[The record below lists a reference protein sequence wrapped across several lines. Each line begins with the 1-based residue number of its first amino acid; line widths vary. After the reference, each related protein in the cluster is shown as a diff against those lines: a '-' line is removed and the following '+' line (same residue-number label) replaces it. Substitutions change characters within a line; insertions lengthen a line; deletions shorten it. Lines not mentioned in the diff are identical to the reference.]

1 MKNGKN
7 GKNGSN
13 GKDHKI
19 AYIDGVAHQIK
30 SSHTSVLKF
39 VREHVGKDKIPSL
52 CDDPNLVPYG
62 ACRVCSVD
70 VALKKDGPTKTVA
83 SCHTPVTEGSYI
95 LTNNEDLTKL
105 RKNIVELVLTDHP
118 MTCSTCEVNNN
129 CELQT
134 VANDLGINEHRYNKP
149 KQNKGIPKDTSHA
162 YMRMNLDNCINC
174 GRCVRACD
182 EIQGSFVLT
191 MSGRGFD
198 SKITTDND
206 LMFGDSSCVSCGACA
221 HTCPTDAISDV
232 FASKSADYDEKVRTT
247 CSYCGVGCNLEA
259 SVKDGKVV
267 SIDTPKE
274 TEVNAGHTCLKG
286 RYAFGFYDHPDRLR
300 NPLIKRNGKFEKAS
314 WDEAYD
320 YIKNKLEKIIK
331 ENGPDAIAG
340 ISSARCTNEENYV
353 FQKMIRATIGTN
365 NIDCCARI
373 CHSPTAWGMQ
383 QTFGTGAATNS
394 TEDIYHA
401 DLFLVIGANP
411 TNAHPVTGAKIKQQV
426 MKGKKL
432 IVLDPITTDVAKLA
446 DYHIRLRPGTNV
458 AVLNMMLYF
467 IVESK
472 LHKEDFILSRTEGF
486 ENFLKEIKKLD
497 IDHLA
502 KVAGVDKQQ
511 VKEAAIAY
519 ATAKNSME
527 FHGLGVTEQEQGS
540 KTVMLIADL
549 AMITGNIGRPGVGV
563 NPLRG
568 QNNVQG
574 AADMGCQPHQGA
586 GYFPVA
592 DEKIQNF
599 YTEKYGVVHPTKAG
613 LKIPEIFD
621 AAINKEVKA
630 VWIIGEDV
638 VQTDPNSAHVAKAMN
653 SLDLLVVQEI
663 FMSETAKHADVVLPG
678 TTFLE
683 KDGTFTNTERRVQRV
698 NKAAEPL
705 PGTKP
710 DGLIVTEMM
719 QKLGYDQ
726 KLYDADEVLAEI
738 ADVVPFF
745 KGITRERLGKLGLQW
760 PVKED
765 GTDTKILHR
774 KEFKLGKGRI
784 KYFDWKESSELEK
797 NKKDFPLILTT
808 SRVLQHYNAATMT
821 KRTKN
826 IKIVD
831 EDILLIHPKDA
842 KYRELSTGDVARLY
856 SGRGEVSLKV
866 EVTEK
871 VKAGIVFTTFHFPEH
886 MVNMVTGH
894 GKDEETMCAEYKVSA
909 VEVQKISNQFKTEVS
924 TEKDQAEVTKTLR
937 T

>member
-1 MKNGKN
+1 MSAEKRKV
-7 GKNGSN
+7 
-13 GKDHKI
+13 
-19 AYIDGVAHQIK
+19 AYIDGKPYEIGQN
-30 SSHTSVLKF
+30 HTSILKF
-39 VREHVGKDKIPSL
+39 VKSYLGEKKVPTL
-52 CDDPNLVPYG
+52 CDDPNLAPYG
-62 ACRVCSVD
+62 ACRVCSVE
-70 VALKKDGPTKTVA
+70 VALEKDGPTKVVA
-83 SCHTPVTEGSYI
+83 SCHTPVGENQHIFTSNEG
-95 LTNNEDLTKL
+95 LQNL

-118 MTCSTCEVNNN
+118 MNCDTCEVDKN

-134 VANDLGINEHRYNKP
+134 VANDLGISDHRYNNP
-149 KQNKGIPKDTSHA
+149 KQHKGTPKDTSHS

-191 MSGRGFD
+191 MSGRGFE
-198 SKITTDND
+198 SRITTDND
-206 LMFGDSSCVSCGACA
+206 MLFGDSSCVSCGACA

-232 FASKSADYDEKVRTT
+232 FQSKSVKVDKKVRTT
-247 CSYCGVGCNLEA
+247 CSYCGVGCNLET

-267 SIDTPKE
+267 AIDTPKE
-274 TEVNAGHTCLKG
+274 TEVNAGHTCIKG

-300 NPLIKRNGKFEKAS
+300 SPLIKRNGKFEEAS
-314 WDEAYD
+314 WDDAYEH
-320 YIKNKLEKIIK
+320 IKQKLEKIK
-331 ENGPDAIAG
+331 NESGPDAIAG

-353 FQKMIRATIGTN
+353 FQKMIRAAIGTN

-432 IVLDPITTDVAKLA
+432 IVLDPITTDIAKLA

-458 AVLNMMLYF
+458 AVLNMMLYY
-467 IVESK
+467 IVK
-472 LHKEDFILSRTEGF
+472 GNLLNKDFVENRTEGF
-486 ENFLKEIKKLD
+486 DEFLNHINGLD

-502 KVAGVDKQQ
+502 SVAGVDKQL

-527 FHGLGVTEQEQGS
+527 FHGLGVTEHEQGS

-549 AMITGNIGRPGVGV
+549 AMITGNIGRRGVGV

-592 DEKIQNF
+592 DKKIQDF
-599 YTEKYGVVHPTKAG
+599 YTEKYGAVHPTKAG

-621 AAINKEVKA
+621 AAINKEVKGL
-630 VWIIGEDV
+630 WIIGEDI
-638 VQTDPNSAHVAKAMN
+638 VQTDPNSAHVIKAMQ

-663 FMSETAKHADVVLPG
+663 FMSETAKLADVVLPG

-710 DGLIVTEMM
+710 DGVIVTEMM

-726 KLYDADEVLAEI
+726 PTYDADQVLAEV

-765 GTDTKILHR
+765 GTDTKILHE
-774 KEFKLGKGRI
+774 KEFKLGKGRL
-784 KYFDWKESSELEK
+784 KSFDWKESTEIK
-797 NKKDFPLILTT
+797 NNIKEYPLILTT

-821 KRTKN
+821 RRTKN
-826 IKIVD
+826 LNIVD
-831 EDILLIHPKDA
+831 EDILLVNPIDA
-842 KYRELSTGDVARLY
+842 KERELNNGDIARLY

-866 EVTEK
+866 EVTDK
-871 VKAGIVFTTFHFPEH
+871 VKEGIVFTTFHFPEH
-886 MVNMVTGH
+886 MVNMVTGD
-894 GKDEETMCAEYKVSA
+894 GKDEETKCAEYKVSA
-909 VEVQKISNQFKTEVS
+909 VQVQKISNKFKTEIS
-924 TEKDQAEVTKTLR
+924 PSEKQAEIVR
-937 T
+937 N

>member
-1 MKNGKN
+1 MSSEKR
-7 GKNGSN
+7 
-13 GKDHKI
+13 KI
-19 AYIDGVAHQIK
+19 AYIDGKPYEIGPK
-30 SSHTSVLKF
+30 HTSILKF
-39 VREHVGKDKIPSL
+39 VKSYLGEKKVPTL
-52 CDDPNLVPYG
+52 CDDPNLAPYG
-62 ACRVCSVD
+62 ACRVCSVE
-70 VALKKDGPTKTVA
+70 VALEKDGPTKVVA
-83 SCHTPVTEGSYI
+83 SCHTPVGENQHIFTS
-95 LTNNEDLTKL
+95 NESLQDL

-118 MTCSTCEVNNN
+118 MNCDTCEVDKN

-134 VANDLGINEHRYNKP
+134 VANDLGINNHRYNNP
-149 KQNKGIPKDTSHA
+149 KQHKGIPRDTSHA

-191 MSGRGFD
+191 MSGRGFE
-198 SKITTDND
+198 SRITTDND
-206 LMFGDSSCVSCGACA
+206 MLFGDSSCVSCGACA

-232 FASKSADYDEKVRTT
+232 FQSKSVKVDKKVRTT

-259 SVKDGKVV
+259 SIKDGKVV
-267 SIDTPKE
+267 AIDTPKE
-274 TEVNAGHTCLKG
+274 TEVNAGHTCIKG
-286 RYAFGFYDHPDRLR
+286 RYAFGFYDHKDRLR
-300 NPLIKRNGKFEKAS
+300 SPLIKTNGKFEEAS
-314 WDEAYD
+314 WDEAYEF
-320 YIKNKLEKIIK
+320 IKQRLEKIKK

-353 FQKMIRATIGTN
+353 FQKMIRAVVGTN

-432 IVLDPITTDVAKLA
+432 IVLDPITTELAKLA

-467 IVESK
+467 IVK
-472 LHKEDFILSRTEGF
+472 GNLFNKEFVNNRTEGF
-486 ENFLKEIKKLD
+486 EEFLNHINNLD

-502 KVAGVDKQQ
+502 SVAGVDKQQ

-519 ATAKNSME
+519 ATARNAME
-527 FHGLGVTEQEQGS
+527 FHGLGVTEHEQGS

-549 AMITGNIGRPGVGV
+549 AMITGNIGRKGVGV

-586 GYFPVA
+586 GYFEVA
-592 DEKIQNF
+592 DKKIQDF

-621 AAINKEVKA
+621 AAIKKEVKGL
-630 VWIIGEDV
+630 WIIGEDI
-638 VQTDPNSAHVAKAMN
+638 VQTDPNSAHVVKAMEA
-653 SLDLLVVQEI
+653 LDLLVVQEI
-663 FMSETAKHADVVLPG
+663 FMSETAKLADVVLPG

-710 DGLIVTEMM
+710 DGVIVTEMM

-726 KLYDADEVLAEI
+726 PIYDADQVLAEV

-745 KGITRERLGKLGLQW
+745 KGITRERLGKFGLQW

-765 GTDTKILHR
+765 GTDTKILHE
-774 KEFKLGKGRI
+774 KEFKLGKGRL
-784 KYFDWKESSELEK
+784 KYFDFKESTEIK
-797 NKKDFPLILTT
+797 NNIKEYPLILTT

-821 KRTKN
+821 RRTN
-826 IKIVD
+826 NLKIVD
-831 EDILLIHPKDA
+831 EDILLVNPKDA
-842 KYRELSTGDVARLY
+842 NERQLNTGDIARLY

-871 VKAGIVFTTFHFPEH
+871 VKEGIVFTTFHFPEH
-886 MVNMVTGH
+886 MVNMVTGD
-894 GKDEETMCAEYKVSA
+894 GKDEETKCAEYKVSA
-909 VEVQKISNQFKTEVS
+909 VQVQKISNKFKTEIS
-924 TEKDQAEVTKTLR
+924 PADNQAEVAR
-937 T
+937 N

>member
-1 MKNGKN
+1 MSSEKR
-7 GKNGSN
+7 
-13 GKDHKI
+13 KI
-19 AYIDGVAHQIK
+19 AYIDGKPYEIGPN
-30 SSHTSVLKF
+30 HTSILKF
-39 VREHVGKDKIPSL
+39 VKSYLGEKKVPTL
-52 CDDPNLVPYG
+52 CDDPNLAPYG
-62 ACRVCSVD
+62 ACRVCSVE
-70 VALKKDGPTKTVA
+70 VALEKDGPTKVVA
-83 SCHTPVTEGSYI
+83 SCHTPIGENQHVF
-95 LTNNEDLTKL
+95 TNNETLEGL
-105 RKNIVELVLTDHP
+105 RKNIVELVISDHP
-118 MTCSTCEVNNN
+118 MNCSTCEVDQN

-134 VANDLGINEHRYNKP
+134 VANDLGIKEHRYNNP
-149 KQNKGIPKDTSHA
+149 KQHKGIPKDTSHA

-191 MSGRGFD
+191 MSGRGFE
-198 SKITTDND
+198 SRITTDND
-206 LMFGDSSCVSCGACA
+206 MMFGDSSCVSCGACA

-232 FASKSADYDEKVRTT
+232 FQSKSAKVDKKVRTT

-259 SVKDGKVV
+259 SIKDGKVV
-267 SIDTPKE
+267 AIDTPKE
-274 TEVNAGHTCLKG
+274 TEVNAGHTCIKG

-300 NPLIKRNGKFEKAS
+300 SPLIKRSGKFEKAT
-314 WDEAYD
+314 WDEAYE
-320 YIKNKLEKIIK
+320 YIKNKLEKIKK

-353 FQKMIRATIGTN
+353 FQKMIRAVVGTN

-401 DLFLVIGANP
+401 DLFIVIGANP

-432 IVLDPITTDVAKLA
+432 IVLDPVTTELARLA
-446 DYHIRLRPGTNV
+446 DYHIKLKPGSNV

-467 IVESK
+467 IVK
-472 LHKEDFILSRTEGF
+472 GNLLNKDFVEKRTEGF
-486 ENFLKEIKKLD
+486 EEFLNHINSLD
-497 IDHLA
+497 VDHLA
-502 KVAGVDKQQ
+502 NVAGVEKQL

-519 ATAKNSME
+519 ATANNSME
-527 FHGLGVTEQEQGS
+527 FHGLGVTEHEQGS

-549 AMITGNIGRPGVGV
+549 AMITGNIGRRGVGV

-592 DEKIQNF
+592 DKKIQEF

-621 AAINKEVKA
+621 AAINKEVKGL
-630 VWIIGEDV
+630 WIIGEDI
-638 VQTDPNSAHVAKAMN
+638 VQTDPNSAHVIKAME

-663 FMSETAKHADVVLPG
+663 FMSETAKLADVVLPG

-710 DGLIVTEMM
+710 DGVIVTDMM

-726 KLYDADEVLAEI
+726 PTYDADQVLAEV

-765 GTDTKILHR
+765 GTDTKILHE
-774 KEFKLGKGRI
+774 KEFKLGKGRL
-784 KYFDWKESSELEK
+784 KSFNWQESTELK
-797 NKKDFPLILTT
+797 NNKKEYPLILTT

-821 KRTKN
+821 RRTKN
-826 IKIVD
+826 LKIVD
-831 EDILLIHPKDA
+831 EDILLLHPSDA
-842 KYRELSTGDVARLY
+842 KSREINSGDIARLY

-866 EVTEK
+866 EVTDK
-871 VKAGIVFTTFHFPEH
+871 VKEGIVFTTFHFPEH
-886 MVNMVTGH
+886 MVNMVTGD
-894 GKDEETMCAEYKVSA
+894 GKDEETKCAEYKVSA
-909 VEVQKISNQFKTEVS
+909 VNVQKISNKFKTEI
-924 TEKDQAEVTKTLR
+924 TPKEKEAEVR
-937 T
+937 

>member
-1 MKNGKN
+1 MSAEKRKV
-7 GKNGSN
+7 
-13 GKDHKI
+13 
-19 AYIDGVAHQIK
+19 AYIDGKPYEIGPN
-30 SSHTSVLKF
+30 HTSILKF
-39 VREHVGKDKIPSL
+39 VKSYLGEKKVPTL
-52 CDDPNLVPYG
+52 CDDPNLAPYG
-62 ACRVCSVD
+62 ACRVCSVE
-70 VALKKDGPTKTVA
+70 VALEKDGPTKVVA
-83 SCHTPVTEGSYI
+83 SCHTPVGENQHIFTSNDG
-95 LTNNEDLTKL
+95 LQNL

-118 MTCSTCEVNNN
+118 MNCDTCEVDKN

-134 VANDLGINEHRYNKP
+134 VANDLGISDHRYNNP
-149 KQNKGIPKDTSHA
+149 KQHKGTPKDTSHS

-191 MSGRGFD
+191 MSGRGFE
-198 SKITTDND
+198 SRITTDND
-206 LMFGDSSCVSCGACA
+206 MLFGDSSCVSCGACA

-232 FASKSADYDEKVRTT
+232 FQSKSVKVDKKVRTT
-247 CSYCGVGCNLEA
+247 CSYCGVGCNLET

-267 SIDTPKE
+267 AIDTPKE
-274 TEVNAGHTCLKG
+274 TEVNAGHTCIKG

-300 NPLIKRNGKFEKAS
+300 SPLIKRNGKFEEVS
-314 WDEAYD
+314 WDDAYE
-320 YIKNKLEKIIK
+320 YIKQKLEKIK
-331 ENGPDAIAG
+331 NESGPDAIAG

-353 FQKMIRATIGTN
+353 FQKMIRAAIGTN

-432 IVLDPITTDVAKLA
+432 IVLDPITTDIAKLA

-458 AVLNMMLYF
+458 AVLNMMLYY
-467 IVESK
+467 IVK
-472 LHKEDFILSRTEGF
+472 GNLLNKDFVENRTEGF
-486 ENFLKEIKKLD
+486 EEFLNHINGLD

-502 KVAGVDKQQ
+502 SVAGVDKQL

-527 FHGLGVTEQEQGS
+527 FHGLGVTEHEQGS

-549 AMITGNIGRPGVGV
+549 AMITGNIGRRGVGV

-592 DEKIQNF
+592 DKKIQDF
-599 YTEKYGVVHPTKAG
+599 YTEKYGAVHPTKAG

-621 AAINKEVKA
+621 AAINKEVKGL
-630 VWIIGEDV
+630 WIIGEDI
-638 VQTDPNSAHVAKAMN
+638 VQTDPNSAHVIKAME

-663 FMSETAKHADVVLPG
+663 FMSETAKLADVVLPG

-710 DGLIVTEMM
+710 DGVIVTEMM

-726 KLYDADEVLAEI
+726 PTYDADQVLAEV

-765 GTDTKILHR
+765 GTDTKILHE
-774 KEFKLGKGRI
+774 KEFKLGKGRL
-784 KYFDWKESSELEK
+784 KSFDWKESTEIK
-797 NKKDFPLILTT
+797 NNIKEYPLILTT

-821 KRTKN
+821 RRTKN
-826 IKIVD
+826 LNIVD
-831 EDILLIHPKDA
+831 EDILLVNPIDA
-842 KYRELSTGDVARLY
+842 KERELNNGDIARLY

-866 EVTEK
+866 EVTDK
-871 VKAGIVFTTFHFPEH
+871 VKEGIVFTTFHFPEH
-886 MVNMVTGH
+886 MVNMVTGD
-894 GKDEETMCAEYKVSA
+894 GKDEETKCAEYKVSA
-909 VEVQKISNQFKTEVS
+909 VQVQKISNKFKTEIS
-924 TEKDQAEVTKTLR
+924 PSEKQAEIVR
-937 T
+937 N

>member
-1 MKNGKN
+1 MSAEKRKV
-7 GKNGSN
+7 
-13 GKDHKI
+13 
-19 AYIDGVAHQIK
+19 AYIDGKPYEIGQN
-30 SSHTSVLKF
+30 HTSILKF
-39 VREHVGKDKIPSL
+39 VKSYLGEKKVPTL
-52 CDDPNLVPYG
+52 CDDPNLAPYG
-62 ACRVCSVD
+62 ACRVCSVE
-70 VALKKDGPTKTVA
+70 VALEKDGPTKVVA
-83 SCHTPVTEGSYI
+83 SCHTPVGENQHIFTSNEG
-95 LTNNEDLTKL
+95 LQNL

-118 MTCSTCEVNNN
+118 MNCDTCEVDKN

-134 VANDLGINEHRYNKP
+134 VANDLGISDHRYNNP
-149 KQNKGIPKDTSHA
+149 KQHKGTPKDTSHS

-191 MSGRGFD
+191 MSGRGFE
-198 SKITTDND
+198 SRITTDND
-206 LMFGDSSCVSCGACA
+206 MLFGDSSCVSCGACA

-232 FASKSADYDEKVRTT
+232 FQSKSVKVDKKVRTT
-247 CSYCGVGCNLEA
+247 CSYCGVGCNLET

-267 SIDTPKE
+267 AIDTPKE
-274 TEVNAGHTCLKG
+274 TEVNAGHTCIKG

-300 NPLIKRNGKFEKAS
+300 SPLIKRNGKFEEVS
-314 WDEAYD
+314 WDDAYE
-320 YIKNKLEKIIK
+320 YIKQKLEKIK
-331 ENGPDAIAG
+331 NESGPDAIAG

-353 FQKMIRATIGTN
+353 FQKMIRAAIGTN

-432 IVLDPITTDVAKLA
+432 IVLDPITTDIAKLA

-458 AVLNMMLYF
+458 AVLNMMLYY
-467 IVESK
+467 IVK
-472 LHKEDFILSRTEGF
+472 GNLLNKDFVENRTEGF
-486 ENFLKEIKKLD
+486 DEFLNHINGLD

-502 KVAGVDKQQ
+502 SVAGVDKQL

-527 FHGLGVTEQEQGS
+527 FHGLGVTEHEQGS

-549 AMITGNIGRPGVGV
+549 AMITGNIGRRGVGV

-592 DEKIQNF
+592 DKKIQDF
-599 YTEKYGVVHPTKAG
+599 YTEKYGAVHPTKAG

-621 AAINKEVKA
+621 AAINKEVKGL
-630 VWIIGEDV
+630 WIIGEDI
-638 VQTDPNSAHVAKAMN
+638 VQTDPNSAHVIKAME

-663 FMSETAKHADVVLPG
+663 FMSETAKLADVVLPG

-710 DGLIVTEMM
+710 DGVIVTEMM

-726 KLYDADEVLAEI
+726 PTYDADQVLAEV

-765 GTDTKILHR
+765 GTDTKILHE
-774 KEFKLGKGRI
+774 KEFKLGKGRL
-784 KYFDWKESSELEK
+784 KSFDWKESTEIK
-797 NKKDFPLILTT
+797 NNIKEYPLILTT

-821 KRTKN
+821 RRTKN
-826 IKIVD
+826 LNIVD
-831 EDILLIHPKDA
+831 EDILLVNPLDA
-842 KYRELSTGDVARLY
+842 KERELSNGDIARLY

-866 EVTEK
+866 EVTDK
-871 VKAGIVFTTFHFPEH
+871 VKEGIVFTTFHFPEH
-886 MVNMVTGH
+886 MVNMVTGD
-894 GKDEETMCAEYKVSA
+894 GKDEETKCAEYKVSA
-909 VEVQKISNQFKTEVS
+909 VQVQKISNKFKTEIS
-924 TEKDQAEVTKTLR
+924 PSEKQAEIVR
-937 T
+937 N

>member
-1 MKNGKN
+1 MSSEKR
-7 GKNGSN
+7 
-13 GKDHKI
+13 KI
-19 AYIDGVAHQIK
+19 AYIDGKPYEIGPN
-30 SSHTSVLKF
+30 HTSILKF
-39 VREHVGKDKIPSL
+39 VKSYLGEKKVPTL
-52 CDDPNLVPYG
+52 CDDPNLAPYG
-62 ACRVCSVD
+62 ACRVCSVE
-70 VALKKDGPTKTVA
+70 VALEKDGPTKVVA
-83 SCHTPVTEGSYI
+83 SCHTPVGENQHIFTSNEG
-95 LTNNEDLTKL
+95 LQNL

-118 MTCSTCEVNNN
+118 MDCDTCEVDQN

-134 VANDLGINEHRYNKP
+134 VANDLGISDHRYNNP
-149 KQNKGIPKDTSHA
+149 KQHKGIPKDTSHS

-191 MSGRGFD
+191 MSGRGFE
-198 SKITTDND
+198 SRITTDND
-206 LMFGDSSCVSCGACA
+206 MLFGDSSCVSCGACA

-232 FASKSADYDEKVRTT
+232 FQSKSAKVDKKVRTT

-259 SVKDGKVV
+259 SIKDGKVV
-267 SIDTPKE
+267 AIDTPKE
-274 TEVNAGHTCLKG
+274 TEVNAGHTCIKG

-300 NPLIKRNGKFEKAS
+300 SPLVKRNGKFEEAS

-320 YIKNKLEKIIK
+320 YIKEKIEKIK
-331 ENGPDAIAG
+331 NENGPDAIAG

-353 FQKMIRATIGTN
+353 FQKMIRAVVGTN

-432 IVLDPITTDVAKLA
+432 IVLDPITTDLAKLA

-458 AVLNMMLYF
+458 AVLNMMLYY
-467 IVESK
+467 IVK
-472 LHKEDFILSRTEGF
+472 GNLLNKDFVENRTEGF
-486 ENFLKEIKKLD
+486 DEFLNHINGLD

-502 KVAGVDKQQ
+502 SVAGVDKQL

-527 FHGLGVTEQEQGS
+527 FHGLGVTEHEQGS

-549 AMITGNIGRPGVGV
+549 AMITGNIGRRGVGV

-592 DEKIQNF
+592 DKKIQEF

-621 AAINKEVKA
+621 AAINKEVKGL
-630 VWIIGEDV
+630 WIIGEDI
-638 VQTDPNSAHVAKAMN
+638 VQTDPNSAHVIKAME

-663 FMSETAKHADVVLPG
+663 FMSETAKLADVVLPG

-710 DGLIVTEMM
+710 DGVIVTDMM

-726 KLYDADEVLAEI
+726 PTYDADQVLAEV

-765 GTDTKILHR
+765 GTDTKILHE
-774 KEFKLGKGRI
+774 KEFKLGKGQL
-784 KYFDWKESSELEK
+784 KYFDWKESTEIK
-797 NKKDFPLILTT
+797 NNIKEYPLILTT

-821 KRTKN
+821 RRTKN
-826 IKIVD
+826 LNIVD
-831 EDILLIHPKDA
+831 EDILLVNPKDA
-842 KYRELSTGDVARLY
+842 KERELNNGDIARLY

-866 EVTEK
+866 EVTDK
-871 VKAGIVFTTFHFPEH
+871 VKEGIVFTTFHFPEH
-886 MVNMVTGH
+886 MVNMVTGD
-894 GKDEETMCAEYKVSA
+894 GKDEETKCAEYKVSA
-909 VEVQKISNQFKTEVS
+909 VQVQKISNKFKTEIQPGQN
-924 TEKDQAEVTKTLR
+924 QAEVI
-937 T
+937 

>member
-1 MKNGKN
+1 MSAEKR
-7 GKNGSN
+7 
-13 GKDHKI
+13 KI
-19 AYIDGVAHQIK
+19 AYIDGKPYEIGQN
-30 SSHTSVLKF
+30 HTSILKF
-39 VREHVGKDKIPSL
+39 VKSYLGEKKVPTL
-52 CDDPNLVPYG
+52 CDDPNLAPYG
-62 ACRVCSVD
+62 ACRVCSVE
-70 VALKKDGPTKTVA
+70 VALEKDGPTKVVA
-83 SCHTPVTEGSYI
+83 SCHTPVGENQHIFTSNDG
-95 LTNNEDLTKL
+95 LQNL

-118 MTCSTCEVNNN
+118 MNCDTCEVDKN

-134 VANDLGINEHRYNKP
+134 VANDLGISDHRYNNP
-149 KQNKGIPKDTSHA
+149 KQHKGTPKDTSHS

-191 MSGRGFD
+191 MSGRGFE
-198 SKITTDND
+198 SRITTDND
-206 LMFGDSSCVSCGACA
+206 MLFGDSSCVSCGACA

-232 FASKSADYDEKVRTT
+232 FQSKSVKVDKKVRTT
-247 CSYCGVGCNLEA
+247 CSYCGDGCNLET

-267 SIDTPKE
+267 AIDTPKE
-274 TEVNAGHTCLKG
+274 TEVNAGHTCIKG

-300 NPLIKRNGKFEKAS
+300 SPLIKRNGKFEEAS
-314 WDEAYD
+314 WDDAYE
-320 YIKNKLEKIIK
+320 YIKQKLEKIK
-331 ENGPDAIAG
+331 NESGPDAIAG

-353 FQKMIRATIGTN
+353 FQKMIRAAIGTN

-432 IVLDPITTDVAKLA
+432 IVLDPITTDIAKLA

-458 AVLNMMLYF
+458 AVLNMMLYY
-467 IVESK
+467 IVK
-472 LHKEDFILSRTEGF
+472 GNLLNKDFVENRTEGF
-486 ENFLKEIKKLD
+486 DEFLNHINGLD

-502 KVAGVDKQQ
+502 SVAGVDKQL

-527 FHGLGVTEQEQGS
+527 FHGLGVTEHEQGS

-549 AMITGNIGRPGVGV
+549 AMITGNIGRRGVGV

-592 DEKIQNF
+592 DKKIQDF
-599 YTEKYGVVHPTKAG
+599 YTEKYGAVHPTKAG

-621 AAINKEVKA
+621 AAINKEVKGL
-630 VWIIGEDV
+630 WIIGEDI
-638 VQTDPNSAHVAKAMN
+638 VQTDPNSAHVIKAME

-663 FMSETAKHADVVLPG
+663 FMSETAKLADVVLPG

-710 DGLIVTEMM
+710 DGVIVTEMM

-726 KLYDADEVLAEI
+726 PTYDADQVLAEV

-765 GTDTKILHR
+765 GTDTKILHE
-774 KEFKLGKGRI
+774 KEFKLGKGRL
-784 KYFDWKESSELEK
+784 KSFDWKESTEIK
-797 NKKDFPLILTT
+797 NNIKEYPLILTT

-821 KRTKN
+821 RRTKN
-826 IKIVD
+826 LNIVD
-831 EDILLIHPKDA
+831 EDILLVNPIDA
-842 KYRELSTGDVARLY
+842 KERELNNGDIARLY

-866 EVTEK
+866 EVTDK
-871 VKAGIVFTTFHFPEH
+871 VKEGIVFTTFHFPEH
-886 MVNMVTGH
+886 MVNMVTGD
-894 GKDEETMCAEYKVSA
+894 GKDEETKCAEYKVSA
-909 VEVQKISNQFKTEVS
+909 VQVQKISNKFKTEIS
-924 TEKDQAEVTKTLR
+924 PSEKQAEIVR
-937 T
+937 N

>member
-1 MKNGKN
+1 MSAEKRKV
-7 GKNGSN
+7 
-13 GKDHKI
+13 
-19 AYIDGVAHQIK
+19 AYIDGKPYEIGPN
-30 SSHTSVLKF
+30 HTSILKF
-39 VREHVGKDKIPSL
+39 VKSYLGEKKVPTL
-52 CDDPNLVPYG
+52 CDDPNLAPYG
-62 ACRVCSVD
+62 ACRVCSVE
-70 VALKKDGPTKTVA
+70 VALEKDGPTKVVA
-83 SCHTPVTEGSYI
+83 SCHTPVGENQHIFTSNEG
-95 LTNNEDLTKL
+95 LQNL

-118 MTCSTCEVNNN
+118 MNCDTCEVDKN

-134 VANDLGINEHRYNKP
+134 VANDLGISDHRYNNP
-149 KQNKGIPKDTSHA
+149 KQHKGTPKDTSHS

-191 MSGRGFD
+191 MSGRG
-198 SKITTDND
+198 SESRITTDND
-206 LMFGDSSCVSCGACA
+206 MLFGDSSCVSCGACA

-232 FASKSADYDEKVRTT
+232 FQSKSVKVDKKVRTT
-247 CSYCGVGCNLEA
+247 CSYCGVGCNLET

-267 SIDTPKE
+267 AIDTPKE
-274 TEVNAGHTCLKG
+274 TEVNAGHTCIKG

-300 NPLIKRNGKFEKAS
+300 SPLIKRNGKFEEAS
-314 WDEAYD
+314 WDDAYE
-320 YIKNKLEKIIK
+320 YIKQKLEKIK
-331 ENGPDAIAG
+331 NESGPDAIAG

-353 FQKMIRATIGTN
+353 FQKMIRAAIGTN

-432 IVLDPITTDVAKLA
+432 IVLDPITTDIAKLA

-458 AVLNMMLYF
+458 AVLNMMLYY
-467 IVESK
+467 IVK
-472 LHKEDFILSRTEGF
+472 GNLLNKDFVENRTEGF
-486 ENFLKEIKKLD
+486 DEFLNHINGLD

-502 KVAGVDKQQ
+502 SVAGVDKQL

-527 FHGLGVTEQEQGS
+527 FHGLGVTEHEQGS

-549 AMITGNIGRPGVGV
+549 AMITGNIGRRGVGV

-592 DEKIQNF
+592 DKKIQDF
-599 YTEKYGVVHPTKAG
+599 YTEKYGAVHPTKAG

-621 AAINKEVKA
+621 AAINKEVKGL
-630 VWIIGEDV
+630 WIIGEDI
-638 VQTDPNSAHVAKAMN
+638 VQTDPNSAHVIKAME

-663 FMSETAKHADVVLPG
+663 FMSETAKLADVVLPG

-710 DGLIVTEMM
+710 DGVIVTEMM

-726 KLYDADEVLAEI
+726 PTYDADQVLAEV

-765 GTDTKILHR
+765 GTDTKILHE
-774 KEFKLGKGRI
+774 KEFKLGKGRL
-784 KYFDWKESSELEK
+784 KSFDWKESTEIK
-797 NKKDFPLILTT
+797 NNIKEYPLILTT

-821 KRTKN
+821 RRTKN
-826 IKIVD
+826 LNIVD
-831 EDILLIHPKDA
+831 EDILLVNPIDA
-842 KYRELSTGDVARLY
+842 KERELNNGDIARLY

-866 EVTEK
+866 EVTDK
-871 VKAGIVFTTFHFPEH
+871 VKEGIVFTTFHFPEH
-886 MVNMVTGH
+886 MVNMVTGD
-894 GKDEETMCAEYKVSA
+894 GKDEETKCAEYKVSA
-909 VEVQKISNQFKTEVS
+909 VQVQKISNKFKTEIS
-924 TEKDQAEVTKTLR
+924 PSEKQAEIVR
-937 T
+937 N

>member
-1 MKNGKN
+1 MSSEKR
-7 GKNGSN
+7 
-13 GKDHKI
+13 KI
-19 AYIDGVAHQIK
+19 AYIDGKPYEIG
-30 SSHTSVLKF
+30 SNHTSILKF
-39 VREHVGKDKIPSL
+39 VKSYLGEKKVPTL
-52 CDDPNLVPYG
+52 CDDPNLAPYG
-62 ACRVCSVD
+62 ACRVCSVE
-70 VALKKDGPTKTVA
+70 VALEKDGPTKVVA
-83 SCHTPVTEGSYI
+83 SCHTPVGENQHIFTSNDE
-95 LTNNEDLTKL
+95 LQKL

-118 MTCSTCEVNNN
+118 MNCETCEVDQN

-134 VANDLGINEHRYNKP
+134 VANDLGIKEHRYNNP
-149 KQNKGIPKDTSHA
+149 KQHKGIPKDTSHA

-191 MSGRGFD
+191 MSGRGFE
-198 SKITTDND
+198 SRITTDND
-206 LMFGDSSCVSCGACA
+206 MLFGDSSCVSCGACA

-232 FASKSADYDEKVRTT
+232 FQSKSAKVDKKVRTT

-259 SVKDGKVV
+259 SIKDGKVV
-267 SIDTPKE
+267 AIDTPKE
-274 TEVNAGHTCLKG
+274 TEVNAGHTCIKG

-300 NPLIKRNGKFEKAS
+300 SPLIKRNGKFEEAS

-320 YIKNKLEKIIK
+320 YIKNKLDKIK
-331 ENGPDAIAG
+331 KDNGPDAIAG

-353 FQKMIRATIGTN
+353 FQKMIRAVVGTN

-432 IVLDPITTDVAKLA
+432 IVLDPVTTELAKLA
-446 DYHIRLRPGTNV
+446 DYHIRLKPGSNV

-467 IVESK
+467 IVK
-472 LHKEDFILSRTEGF
+472 GNLLNKDFVEKRTEGF
-486 ENFLKEIKKLD
+486 EEFLNHINSLD

-502 KVAGVDKQQ
+502 SVAGVDKQL

-519 ATAKNSME
+519 ATANNSME
-527 FHGLGVTEQEQGS
+527 FHGLGVTEHEQGS

-549 AMITGNIGRPGVGV
+549 AMITGNIGRRGVGV

-592 DEKIQNF
+592 DEKIQKF

-621 AAINKEVKA
+621 AAINKEVKGL
-630 VWIIGEDV
+630 WIIGEDI
-638 VQTDPNSAHVAKAMN
+638 VQTDPNSAHVIKAMEA
-653 SLDLLVVQEI
+653 LDLLVVQEI
-663 FMSETAKHADVVLPG
+663 FMSETAKLADVVLPG

-710 DGLIVTEMM
+710 DGVIVTEMM

-726 KLYDADEVLAEI
+726 PTYDADQVLAEV

-745 KGITRERLGKLGLQW
+745 KGITRERLGKFGLQW

-765 GTDTKILHR
+765 GTDTKILHE
-774 KEFKLGKGRI
+774 KEFKLGKGRL
-784 KYFDWKESSELEK
+784 KSFNWQESTELK
-797 NKKDFPLILTT
+797 NNKKEYPLILTT

-821 KRTKN
+821 RRTKN
-826 IKIVD
+826 LKIVD
-831 EDILLIHPKDA
+831 EDILLVHPNDA
-842 KYRELSTGDVARLY
+842 KSRELNSGDIARLY

-866 EVTEK
+866 EVTDK
-871 VKAGIVFTTFHFPEH
+871 VKEGIVFTTFHFPEH
-886 MVNMVTGH
+886 MVNMVTGD
-894 GKDEETMCAEYKVSA
+894 GKDEETKCAEYKVSA
-909 VEVQKISNQFKTEVS
+909 VNVQKISNKFKTEITPKE
-924 TEKDQAEVTKTLR
+924 TEAEVR
-937 T
+937 

>member
-1 MKNGKN
+1 MSAEKRKV
-7 GKNGSN
+7 
-13 GKDHKI
+13 
-19 AYIDGVAHQIK
+19 AYIDGKPYEIGPN
-30 SSHTSVLKF
+30 HTSILKF
-39 VREHVGKDKIPSL
+39 VKSYLGEKKVPTL
-52 CDDPNLVPYG
+52 CDDPNLAPYG
-62 ACRVCSVD
+62 ACRVCSVE
-70 VALKKDGPTKTVA
+70 VALEKDGPTKVVA
-83 SCHTPVTEGSYI
+83 SCHTPVGENQHIFTSNDG
-95 LTNNEDLTKL
+95 LQNL

-118 MTCSTCEVNNN
+118 MNCDTCEVDKN

-134 VANDLGINEHRYNKP
+134 VANDLGISDHRYNNP
-149 KQNKGIPKDTSHA
+149 KQHKGTPKDTSHS

-191 MSGRGFD
+191 MSGRGFE
-198 SKITTDND
+198 SRITTDND
-206 LMFGDSSCVSCGACA
+206 MLFGDSSCVSCGACA

-232 FASKSADYDEKVRTT
+232 FQSKSVKVDKKVRTT
-247 CSYCGVGCNLEA
+247 CSYCGVGCNLET

-267 SIDTPKE
+267 AIDTPKE
-274 TEVNAGHTCLKG
+274 TEVNAGHTCIKG

-300 NPLIKRNGKFEKAS
+300 SPLIKRNGKFEEVS
-314 WDEAYD
+314 WDDAYE
-320 YIKNKLEKIIK
+320 YIKQKLEKIK
-331 ENGPDAIAG
+331 NESGPDAIAG

-353 FQKMIRATIGTN
+353 FQKMIRAAIGTN

-432 IVLDPITTDVAKLA
+432 IVLDPITTDIAKLA

-458 AVLNMMLYF
+458 AVLNMMLYY
-467 IVESK
+467 IVK
-472 LHKEDFILSRTEGF
+472 GNLLNKDFVENRTEGF
-486 ENFLKEIKKLD
+486 DEFLNHINGLD

-502 KVAGVDKQQ
+502 GVAGVDKQL

-527 FHGLGVTEQEQGS
+527 FHGLGVTEHEQGS

-549 AMITGNIGRPGVGV
+549 AMITGNIGRRGVGV

-592 DEKIQNF
+592 DKKIQDF
-599 YTEKYGVVHPTKAG
+599 YTEKYGAVHPTKAG

-621 AAINKEVKA
+621 AAINKEVKGL
-630 VWIIGEDV
+630 WIIGEDI
-638 VQTDPNSAHVAKAMN
+638 VQTDPNSAHVIKAME

-663 FMSETAKHADVVLPG
+663 FMSETAKLADVVLPG

-710 DGLIVTEMM
+710 DGVIVTEMM

-726 KLYDADEVLAEI
+726 PTYDADQVLAEV

-765 GTDTKILHR
+765 GTDTKILHE
-774 KEFKLGKGRI
+774 KEFKLGKGRL
-784 KYFDWKESSELEK
+784 KSFDWKESTEIK
-797 NKKDFPLILTT
+797 NNIKEYPLILTT

-821 KRTKN
+821 RRTKN
-826 IKIVD
+826 LNIVD
-831 EDILLIHPKDA
+831 EDILLVNPLDA
-842 KYRELSTGDVARLY
+842 KERELSNGDIARLY

-866 EVTEK
+866 EVTDK
-871 VKAGIVFTTFHFPEH
+871 VKEGIVFTTFHFPEH
-886 MVNMVTGH
+886 MVNMVTGD
-894 GKDEETMCAEYKVSA
+894 GKDEETKCAEYKVSA
-909 VEVQKISNQFKTEVS
+909 VQVQKISNKFKTEIS
-924 TEKDQAEVTKTLR
+924 PSEKQAEIVR
-937 T
+937 N